1 MRANRSGHPAIEA
14 RGAPSATPGALKEQE
29 MKITGEMLI
38 GASALRG
45 SDATLRAFD
54 PARGAELEPTFGG
67 GGAAEVARACELAEE
82 AFDPFRRASLETR
95 AEFLEAIAD
104 NILALGDAL
113 IERASAE
120 SALPKARIEGERA
133 RTIGQLKLFASLVR
147 EGRWIGATL
156 DSAQPDRKP
165 LPRPDLRLQKIP
177 VGPVA
182 VFGASNFPVAF
193 SVAGGDTASAFA
205 AGCPVVV
212 KAHPAHLGTSE
223 LVGRAIQKAVAD
235 SGLPEGVFSLVV
247 GAGNAIGEALVA
259 HPAIRAVGFTGSR
272 RGGLALIDIAAK
284 RAEPIPVFAEMSSVN
299 PLFAL
304 PGALAARADTLAAG
318 FVDSVTLG
326 VGQFCTN
333 PGLVIALE
341 GPHLQEFIDAQTMLT
356 AGIAAAYAEGVK
368 ARDKTGVERLATG
381 AKSDASCAALPALYE
396 ASAEQFLA
404 TPQLADEIFG
414 PTSLI
419 VVCADEDEMLAVARH
434 LEGQLTA
441 TLHLESDDFEF
452 AKRLLPVLERKA
464 GRILANGFP
473 TGVEVSYAMVH
484 GGPFPATSDSRS
496 TSVGAL
502 AIERFLRPVCYQDLP
517 AALLPQALSDD
528 NPLNLWRL
536 RDGELGPN

>member
-1 MRANRSGHPAIEA
+1 
-14 RGAPSATPGALKEQE
+14 

-38 GASALRG
+38 GATAVRG

-54 PARGAELEPTFGG
+54 PARNADLEPVFGG
-67 GGAAEVARACELAEE
+67 GGAAEVARACELAEA
-82 AFDPFRRASLETR
+82 AFESYRRAPLETR
-95 AEFLEAIAD
+95 AQFLEAIAD
-104 NILALGDAL
+104 NIVGLGDAL
-113 IERASAE
+113 IERAHAE
-120 SALPKARIEGERA
+120 SALPKARLEGERA
-133 RTIGQLKLFASLVR
+133 RTIGQLRLFASLVR
-147 EGRWIGATL
+147 EGRWLDATL

-182 VFGASNFPVAF
+182 VFGASNFPLAF
-193 SVAGGDTASAFA
+193 SVAGGDTVSAFA

-212 KAHPAHLGTSE
+212 KSHPAHLGTSE

-259 HPAIRAVGFTGSR
+259 HPAIRSVGFTGSR
-272 RGGLALIDIAAK
+272 RGGLALLDIASK
-284 RAEPIPVFAEMSSVN
+284 RSEPIPVFAEMSSVN

-304 PGALAARADTLAAG
+304 PGALAVRGDALATA

-326 VGQFCTN
+326 VGQFCTS
-333 PGLVIALE
+333 PGLVIAVE
-341 GPHLQEFIDAQTMLT
+341 GPHLQEFIDAASAALDKKGAQTMLT
-356 AGIAAAYAEGVK
+356 AGIAAAYADGIEQRE
-368 ARDKTGVERLATG
+368 ATGVARLATG
-381 AKSDASCAALPALYE
+381 ASTEAACSALPALYQ
-396 ASAEQFLA
+396 ANAEQFLA
-404 TPQLADEIFG
+404 TPQLQDEIFG

-419 VVCADEDEMLAVARH
+419 VVCADEDEMIEIARR

-441 TLHLESDDFEF
+441 TLHLESDDFPL
-452 AKRLLPVLERKA
+452 AKRLIPVLERKA

-484 GGPFPATSDSRS
+484 GGPYPATSDSRS

-517 AALLPQALSDD
+517 AALLPQSLADD